1 MEQESPGLGP
11 PYGPVSNLRD
21 IFDTWR
27 DRSMPEQVNR
37 EWLERIGISSHL
49 TAKNLH
55 ALRFL
60 GLIDE
65 EGYTTSVASRVRVAS
80 SEEYP
85 SVLEEIVRKAYR
97 FVFEIRNPTEDSRL
111 RIEDAFRRVEPQ
123 AQRPRMV
130 ALFLGLCQLA
140 LIPLKEAPAGRLQR
154 ERGRSTA
161 PRKSKLSAPSP
172 EPTPNS
178 TETTVRIEV
187 PRSRLRADT
196 VVLHAFDPILAGLLN
211 ALPEI
216 QDEVELDNWYT
227 VFKSAFALVRN
238 LAAKNSTEDGA

>member
-1 MEQESPGLGP
+1 MEQEAKGLGP
-11 PYGPVSNLRD
+11 PYGPVSNLKD

-27 DRSMPEQVNR
+27 DRSMPEQVTR

-49 TAKNLH
+49 TAKNIH

-65 EGYTTSVASRVRVAS
+65 DGHTTAAAGRIRVAS

-85 SVLEEIVRKAYR
+85 SVLEELIRKAYR
-97 FVFEIRNPTEDSRL
+97 FVFETHNPAEDSRL
-111 RIEDAFRRVEPQ
+111 RIEDAFRRAEPQ
-123 AQRPRMV
+123 AQRPRML
-130 ALFLGLCQLA
+130 ALFFGLSQLA
-140 LIPLKEAPAGRLQR
+140 LMPLKEPPSSRTPK
-154 ERGRSTA
+154 ERGRLAVS
-161 PRKSKLSAPSP
+161 RKSKPTAPAAEVAPESSA
-172 EPTPNS
+172 
-178 TETTVRIEV
+178 RIEV

-216 QDEVELDNWYT
+216 QDEAELDKWYA

-238 LAAKNSTEDGA
+238 LAAKTKTEHGG